1 MLKFFGL
8 GTKRSR
14 KTRTRKQRHFSGGE
28 TDEAKKIVAGKIYAN
43 WCVHC
48 RNLALTWEKLKED
61 PALKSLITFID
72 IEDAQLEPRREEVK
86 KTYGVE
92 LISNSYPTIYRFET
106 DKQTPIYY
114 EGAREFAPLK
124 KWLLNGTVA
133 TATSLAHGRLRR
145 RKSVKKN
152 KQVRFSE

>member
-28 TDEAKKIVAGKIYAN
+28 SEDAKKIVAGKIYAN
-43 WCVHC
+43 WCGHC
-48 RNLALTWEKLKED
+48 TQLAPIWKQLKED
-61 PALKSLITFID
+61 SALTNLITFID
-72 IEDAQLEPRREEVK
+72 IEDAQLEPGRKEVK
-86 KTYGVE
+86 QTYGVE
-92 LISNSYPTIYRFET
+92 LISNGYPTIYRFET

-124 KWLLNGTVA
+124 KWLLNGTTA
-133 TATSLAHGRLRR
+133 TATSLAHGRLRK
-145 RKSVKKN
+145 RKSVKKR
-152 KQVRFSE
+152 VRFSE